1 MPTWPEYIDLRRVAV
16 DFAPKLTNQS
26 KKCGAITALHPSAEP

>member
-16 DFAPKLTNQS
+16 DVAPKLTKS